1 MLDPKIL
8 RKDTEAVT
16 KNLLKRGFVFDESLW
31 NKLETKRKEL
41 QGFTEKQQ
49 SKLNDVSKSI
59 GIAKKNSEDTSIL
72 QDQASKLT
80 SQIKE
85 LTSDLDALLAEI
97 DEFVL
102 SIPNLIDDDVPDGT
116 DETANIELRKEGTPR
131 DFNFEVKDHLE
142 IGRNHEIDME
152 AGVKIT
158 GSRFKVLRN
167 DIAHLQRA
175 LTNFMID
182 IHVSEH
188 GYEEVYVPYVVNQDS
203 LYGTGQLPKFEED
216 LFKLEGNANFY
227 LTSTAEVPVT
237 NLFRDEILD
246 SESLPIKYV
255 CHTPCFRSEAGSY
268 GKDTRGIM
276 RLHQF
281 EKVELVQAVEASDS
295 EEALEELTGHAEAIL
310 KKLELPYRV
319 VSLCSGDIGFSAA
332 KTYDIEVWVPSQEA
346 YREISSCSNFRSFQA
361 RRMKARWKNKSQNKT
376 ELLNT
381 LNGSGLALSRTVLSL
396 LENFQQADGS
406 VSIPDAHMEFQAFVP
421 SLCLSTKQ
429 K

>member
-49 SKLNDVSKSI
+49 SELNDVSKSI

-80 SQIKE
+80 SEIKE

-102 SIPNLIDDDVPDGT
+102 SIPNLIDDDVPDGA

-216 LFKLEGNANFY
+216 LFKLEGNTNFY

-246 SESLPIKYV
+246 SESLPVKYV

-406 VSIPDAHMEFQAFVP
+406 VSIPDALRDYIGRD
-421 SLCLSTKQ
+421 SILNK
-429 K
+429 

>member
-16 KNLLKRGFVFDESLW
+16 ENLLKRGFVFDESLW
-31 NKLETKRKEL
+31 NKLETRRKEL

-49 SKLNDVSKSI
+49 SELNDVSKSI

-80 SQIKE
+80 SEIKE

-216 LFKLEGNANFY
+216 LFKLEGNTNFY

-246 SESLPIKYV
+246 SESLPVKYV

-396 LENFQQADGS
+396 LENFQEADGS
-406 VSIPDAHMEFQAFVP
+406 VSIPDALRDYIGRD
-421 SLCLSTKQ
+421 SILNK
-429 K
+429 

>member
-8 RKDTEAVT
+8 RKDTEAIT

-31 NKLETKRKEL
+31 NSLETKRKEL
-41 QGFTEKQQ
+41 QSFTEKQQ
-49 SKLNDVSKSI
+49 SELNDISKSI

-72 QDQASKLT
+72 QDQASILT
-80 SQIKE
+80 SEIKE

-102 SIPNLIDDDVPDGT
+102 SIPNLIDDDVPEGA

-142 IGRNHEIDME
+142 IGRNYEIDME

-175 LTNFMID
+175 LINFMID
-182 IHVSEH
+182 THVNEH
-188 GYEEVYVPYVVNQDS
+188 GYEEVYVPYIVNQDS

-216 LFKLEGNANFY
+216 LFRIQGDTNFY

-281 EKVELVQAVEASDS
+281 EKVELVHAVEASDS
-295 EEALEELTGHAEAIL
+295 EEALEELTGHAESIL

-332 KTYDIEVWVPSQEA
+332 KTYDIEVWVPSQQA

-361 RRMKARWKNKSQNKT
+361 RRMKARWKNNRENKT
-376 ELLNT
+376 ELINT
-381 LNGSGLALSRTVLSL
+381 LNGSGLALSRTVLAL
-396 LENFQQADGS
+396 LENFQQSNGS
-406 VSIPDAHMEFQAFVP
+406 VSIPDALRGYMEKDSILNP
-421 SLCLSTKQ
+421 
-429 K
+429 

>member
-8 RKDTEAVT
+8 RKDTEAIT

-31 NKLETKRKEL
+31 NTLETKRKEL

-49 SKLNDVSKSI
+49 SELNDISKSI

-80 SQIKE
+80 SEIKE

-102 SIPNLIDDDVPDGT
+102 SIPNLIDDDVPEGA

-142 IGRNHEIDME
+142 IGRNYEIDME

-175 LTNFMID
+175 LINFMID
-182 IHVSEH
+182 THVNEH
-188 GYEEVYVPYVVNQDS
+188 GYEEVYVPYIVNQDS

-281 EKVELVQAVEASDS
+281 EKVELVHAVEASDS
-295 EEALEELTGHAEAIL
+295 EEALEELTGHAESIL

-361 RRMKARWKNKSQNKT
+361 RRMKARWKNNRENKT
-376 ELLNT
+376 ELINT
-381 LNGSGLALSRTVLSL
+381 LNGSGLALSRTVLAL
-396 LENFQQADGS
+396 LENFQESNGS
-406 VSIPDAHMEFQAFVP
+406 VSIPDALRSYMEKDSILDP
-421 SLCLSTKQ
+421 
-429 K
+429 